1 MKLYLDTSA
10 LVSLYYP
17 EACSERVVALVARSP
32 VPFSQLHEL
41 EAKNA
46 LMLKV
51 LRNEASPGAVQQT
64 IAAIEEDLKA
74 GSLVRARI
82 DWPETFR
89 AAIELASTHSRHV
102 ESRSLDVLHVA
113 VAQAIGTERF
123 VSLDDRQKALAK
135 EAGLDLADV

>member
-10 LVSLYYP
+10 LVALYYP
-17 EACSERVVALVARSP
+17 EACSERVVALVASSP
-32 VPFSQLHEL
+32 VPFSPLHEL

-51 LRNEASPGAVQQT
+51 FRNEATLGAVRQT
-64 IAAIEEDLKA
+64 MAAIEEDLKA
-74 GSLVRARI
+74 GSLVRSAI